1 MIFNR
6 YLDMK
11 NSFKYRFILSLILMD
26 AVASGDELTI
36 NITGATP
43 NQGKLLMAVY
53 NNAKDFPDGAPIKKV
68 ALPTTIK
75 QHKLDLPKGT
85 YAIAV
90 FQDKNNNNK
99 LDFNFFKM
107 PKEKMGT
114 SGQKYFGK
122 PTFTKA
128 AFELSRNKEINIKLM

>member
-1 MIFNR
+1 
-6 YLDMK
+6 MK
-11 NSFKYRFILSLILMD
+11 NYFINGFILSLILMD
-26 AVASGDELTI
+26 PVAFGNELTI

-53 NNAKDFPDGAPIKKV
+53 NNTKDFPDGTPIKKV
-68 ALPTTIK
+68 VLPATIK

-85 YAIAV
+85 YAIAI
-90 FQDKNNNNK
+90 FQDKNDNNK
-99 LDFNFFKM
+99 LDFNFFKI

-114 SGQKYFGK
+114 SGQEYFGK

-128 AFELSRNKEINIKLM
+128 AFKISRNQEINIKLK